1 MRHYRFY
8 ILFVAVLTLS
18 GCADFLDRDP
28 LEQASENTF
37 WKTEADVEKGVNAL
51 YPLLPGERDFWRD
64 CESDNSLMTNSWGEN
79 GLGYICQGIHNAA
92 TGYLSEEWKYDHI
105 YRILYCLDKLQG
117 MEIKEEK
124 KQRFEGE
131 IRFILALKYY
141 RWRGILGIFLSLRKN
156 LFLWKRLHCL
166 VLLSRRCWTMPLK
179 MWIRR

>member
-28 LEQASENTF
+28 LEQASANTF

-124 KQRFEGE
+124 NSV
-131 IRFILALKYY
+131 LKERYV
-141 RWRGILGIFLSLRKN
+141 
-156 LFLWKRLHCL
+156 LF
-166 VLLSRRCWTMPLK
+166 
-179 MWIRR
+179 

>member
-92 TGYLSEEWKYDHI
+92 TGYLIRPYLSHPLLFGQTAGNGNK
-105 YRILYCLDKLQG
+105 RR
-117 MEIKEEK
+117 K
-124 KQRFEGE
+124 KTAF
-131 IRFILALKYY
+131 
-141 RWRGILGIFLSLRKN
+141 
-156 LFLWKRLHCL
+156 
-166 VLLSRRCWTMPLK
+166 
-179 MWIRR
+179 